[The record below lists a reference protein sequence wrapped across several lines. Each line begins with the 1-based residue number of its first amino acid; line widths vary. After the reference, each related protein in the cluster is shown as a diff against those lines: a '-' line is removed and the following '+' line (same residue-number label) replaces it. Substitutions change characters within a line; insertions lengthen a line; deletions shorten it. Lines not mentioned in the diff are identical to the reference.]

1 MSQKWHTSDVA
12 RTILVFFTLAL
23 AGVGYN
29 ALVEWFNRRHRD
41 HGYTAILVAAGVT
54 MTEIGVEALPSKHFV
69 FRILA
74 YIASG
79 TPMLM
84 GDILR
89 FLDKQK
95 ASSITLE
102 RILEAHHDR
111 SQAPLPTP
119 KTVAIQSQRGAG
131 RIC

>member
-1 MSQKWHTSDVA
+1 MSHTRHLA
-12 RTILVFFTLAL
+12 RTILVLLTLAL

-29 ALVEWFNRRHRD
+29 AAVEWFNRRHRE

-74 YIASG
+74 YIATG
-79 TPMLM
+79 TPMLV

-95 ASSITLE
+95 ASSLTLE
-102 RILEAHHDR
+102 RILEAHDDR
-111 SQAPLPTP
+111 TQAARTP
-119 KTVAIQSQRGAG
+119 PKALAVQGQRGS
-131 RIC
+131 RRVR